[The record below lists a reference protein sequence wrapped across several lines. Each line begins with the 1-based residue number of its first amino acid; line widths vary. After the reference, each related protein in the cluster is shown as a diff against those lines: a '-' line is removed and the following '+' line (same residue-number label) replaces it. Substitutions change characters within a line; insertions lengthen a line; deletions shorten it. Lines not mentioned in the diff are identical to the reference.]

1 MNMGLAGYYTI
12 HKQKVLTDENGQIV
26 LNEHGEQIL
35 IGQAEKITQFQNL
48 ITDVGLNAFARGDS
62 VTNYCLVSSENNAPN
77 KSDSSI
83 VAIGVSNQSSSHKFT
98 RQIETEPYYM
108 SYSMTYRFNAG
119 VATGNI
125 NKVAI
130 SAKNTGSDI
139 FSVSLIK
146 DMEDR
151 TTTITKLA
159 DEILD
164 ITYELRL
171 YINTQDY
178 TGTVNISG
186 REHDVIVRPA
196 NLQSWSSI
204 FGNIRY
210 AYAYNSDIGNVKG
223 QPSGQNLTVSNSV
236 SQQDYIEQ
244 SLTKSF
250 IISANT
256 DSANFSNG
264 IRSIYLRGW
273 NDSQFFQIQFDPPI
287 MKTNKQTLTLPVFNM
302 IYGRYGDDS

>member
-35 IGQAEKITQFQNL
+35 IGQAEKITEFQNL

-62 VTNYCLVSSENNAPN
+62 VTSYCLLSSENTVPN
-77 KSDSSI
+77 KSDSTI
-83 VAIGVSNQSSSHKFT
+83 VSIGVAYQASSSKFI
-98 RQIETEPYYM
+98 RQVTDEPYYLSM
-108 SYSMTYRFNAG
+108 SKVYRFNAG

-130 SAKNTGSDI
+130 SSKNTGSDI

-146 DMEDR
+146 DVGGQ

-171 YINTQDY
+171 YVNTQDY
-178 TGTVNISG
+178 TGKVNISG
-186 REHDVIVRPA
+186 QEHNVIVRPA
-196 NLQSWSSI
+196 NLQYWSSL
-204 FGNIRY
+204 FGIARY
-210 AYAYNSDIGNVKG
+210 GFAYNGEIGTVKE
-223 QPSGQNLTVSNSV
+223 QPKGNSSNFGDFV
-236 SQQDYIEQ
+236 QQQYVEH
-244 SLTKSF
+244 SLTKSY
-250 IISANT
+250 IATANT
-256 DSANFSNG
+256 DNGNLSNG
-264 IRSIYLRGW
+264 IKSILIRDNYS
-273 NDSQFFQIQFDPPI
+273 DTCYFQVQFDPPI